1 MKHNGRSV
9 NLILV
14 PVPPFPTH
22 LFFHLSH
29 YSFVSSLCSYIT
41 PSLFHC
47 RLKTC
52 LFHKSFPAVVSLLP
66 PPPNCLNGLSLGMFL
81 VKYSTFL
88 CSFPIFL
95 FFMSCARLSC
105 PSSQL
110 LSAHTHIYI
119 SNNWTVMSVDG
130 RRRQCVDR

>member
-66 PPPNCLNGLSLGMFL
+66 PPLTALMDYHLECFFSNTQLFFVVFL
-81 VKYSTFL
+81 F
-88 CSFPIFL
+88 FL